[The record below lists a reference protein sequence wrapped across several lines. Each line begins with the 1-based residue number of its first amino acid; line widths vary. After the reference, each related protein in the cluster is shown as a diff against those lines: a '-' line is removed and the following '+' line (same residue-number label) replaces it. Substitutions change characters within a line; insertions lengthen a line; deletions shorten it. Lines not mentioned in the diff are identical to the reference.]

1 MGAGD
6 NRLMEMVDEKARLA
20 GSNKMELLL
29 FSLGGSEVFG
39 INVFKVREVCETIPI
54 TRTPNVPRGVEGII
68 SLRGAILPVID
79 LATTINMKVD
89 APRTKLLI
97 TEFSSHTQAFLVAD
111 VDRIVRV
118 DWDKVKSP
126 QSMPSN
132 NTSFMTALTELAD
145 GKLVSILDVE
155 QILASVIGED
165 KIPPEIQ
172 QVDADVKA
180 NVFFADDSSLARK
193 KIAEVLD
200 RMGLPHQHATNGVDA
215 WEKLKGIAARA
226 EAEKLPLEMTLGLIL
241 VDAEM
246 PEMDGYVLTRHI
258 KADPRFAKIPVVM
271 HSSLSSVANKK
282 LGQQVGVD
290 AYVAKF
296 HPSELARMIAAQLTH
311 IKARKG
317 ANEA

>member
-6 NRLMEMVDEKARLA
+6 NRLMDMVDEKARLA

-29 FSLGGSEVFG
+29 FSLGGNEVFG
-39 INVFKVREVCETIPI
+39 INVFKVREVCETIAI
-54 TRTPNVPRGVEGII
+54 TKTPNVPRGVEGII

-79 LATTINMKVD
+79 LATAINMQID

-118 DWDKVKSP
+118 DWEKVKSP
-126 QSMPSN
+126 QSMPTSN
-132 NTSFMTALTELAD
+132 MTFMTALTELAD

-165 KIPPEIQ
+165 KVPSEILP
-172 QVDADVKA
+172 VDADIKS
-180 NVFFADDSSLARK
+180 NVFFADDSMLARK
-193 KIAEVLD
+193 KITEVLD
-200 RMGLPHQHATNGVDA
+200 RMGLPHQHAINGAEA
-215 WEKLKGIAARA
+215 WDKLKGIAARCD
-226 EAEKLPLEMTLGLIL
+226 AEKIPLDLSLGMIL

-258 KADPRFAKIPVVM
+258 KSDSRFAGIPVVM

-296 HPSELARMIAAQLTH
+296 HPTELSTMIAAQLTH
-311 IKARKG
+311 VKARKG

>member
-6 NRLMEMVDEKARLA
+6 NRLMDMVDEKARLA

-29 FSLGGSEVFG
+29 FSLGGNEVFG
-39 INVFKVREVCETIPI
+39 INVFKVREVCETIAI
-54 TRTPNVPRGVEGII
+54 TKTPNVPRGVEGII

-79 LATTINMKVD
+79 LATAINMQID

-118 DWDKVKSP
+118 DWEKVKSP
-126 QSMPSN
+126 QSMPTSN
-132 NTSFMTALTELAD
+132 MTFMTALTELAD

-165 KIPPEIQ
+165 KIPAEILP
-172 QVDADVKA
+172 VDADIKS
-180 NVFFADDSSLARK
+180 NVFFADDSVLARK
-193 KIAEVLD
+193 KITEVLD
-200 RMGLPHQHATNGVDA
+200 RMGLPHQHAINGAEA
-215 WEKLKGIAARA
+215 WDKLKGIAARCD
-226 EAEKLPLEMTLGLIL
+226 AEKIPLDMSLGMIL

-258 KADPRFAKIPVVM
+258 KSDARFAGIPVVM

-296 HPSELARMIAAQLTH
+296 HPTELSTMIAAQLTH
-311 IKARKG
+311 VKARKG

>member
-6 NRLMEMVDEKARLA
+6 NRLMDMVDEKARLA

-29 FSLGGSEVFG
+29 FSLGGNEVFG
-39 INVFKVREVCETIPI
+39 INVFKVREVCETIAI
-54 TRTPNVPRGVEGII
+54 TKTPNVPRGVEGII

-79 LATTINMKVD
+79 LATAINMQID

-118 DWDKVKSP
+118 DWEKVKSP
-126 QSMPSN
+126 QSMPTSN
-132 NTSFMTALTELAD
+132 MTFMTALTELAD

-165 KIPPEIQ
+165 KVPSEILP
-172 QVDADVKA
+172 VDADIKS
-180 NVFFADDSSLARK
+180 NVFFADDSMLARK
-193 KIAEVLD
+193 KITEVLD
-200 RMGLPHQHATNGVDA
+200 RMGLPHQHAINGAEA
-215 WEKLKGIAARA
+215 WDKLKGIAARCD
-226 EAEKLPLEMTLGLIL
+226 AEKIPLDVSLGMIL

-258 KADPRFAKIPVVM
+258 KSDSRFAGIPVVM

-296 HPSELARMIAAQLTH
+296 HPTELSTMIAAQLTH
-311 IKARKG
+311 VKARKG